1 MEIEFRIIDDDSLP
15 PILIT
20 VDSITDKPRV
30 LLNQH
35 HRLWS
40 CLNRGIIGG
49 IGQALPEKIN
59 EMLDGYLK
67 EQRAY
72 EVMDRGEE

>member
-20 VDSITDKPRV
+20 MDSETEKPRV
-30 LLNQH
+30 LINQY
-35 HRLWS
+35 HRIWT
-40 CLNRGIIGG
+40 CLNRGVIGG

-59 EMLDGYLK
+59 EMLNGYLK
-67 EQRAY
+67 EQRVY
-72 EVMDRGEE
+72 ESMDRGEE

>member
-20 VDSITDKPRV
+20 MDSETEKPRV
-30 LLNQH
+30 LINQY
-35 HRLWS
+35 HRIWT
-40 CLNRGIIGG
+40 CLNRGVIGG

-59 EMLDGYLK
+59 EMLNGYLK

-72 EVMDRGEE
+72 ESMDRGEE